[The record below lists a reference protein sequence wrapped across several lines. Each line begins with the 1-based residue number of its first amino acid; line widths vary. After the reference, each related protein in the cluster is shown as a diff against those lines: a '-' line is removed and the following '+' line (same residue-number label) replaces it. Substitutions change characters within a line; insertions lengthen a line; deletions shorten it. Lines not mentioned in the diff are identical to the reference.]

1 MTELCATVHDGGMD
15 PFSRRGLISAA
26 TVGVTGPLLIVDAAD
41 AGDGLAIVAI
51 RDVPVGGGVVVP
63 RRRVVV
69 TQPRAG
75 RFCVFSATCT
85 HRGCLVSHVRDRK
98 IVCPCHGSQYHL
110 GTGAVVRGPAPRPLS
125 RQSFEIRRGRI
136 YLT

>member
-1 MTELCATVHDGGMD
+1 MLEVAATVHDGEMD

-41 AGDGLAIVAI
+41 AGTPAIVAT

-75 RFCVFSATCT
+75 RFRVFSATCT
-85 HRGCLVSHVRDRK
+85 HRGCLVSHVEDRRIK
-98 IVCPCHGSQYHL
+98 CPCHGSQYHI
-110 GTGAVVRGPAPRPLS
+110 GTGEVVRGPAPRPLS
-125 RQSFEIRRGRI
+125 RQSFEIRRGWI